1 MTAPPLPRRLSLSSV
16 ALSLS
21 LTGCLV
27 PPCEL
32 ALGVG
37 FGQEDAKVRAQQDPS
52 AAKAPSRIEPSIVF
66 QAGMHPLQLSRDM
79 HRRSVDF
86 GLGAV
91 VDYTPHRRTMTAL
104 YVEGLGFFEKQSCG
118 EAYAGSIQPR
128 NAYYATCL
136 SRFAVGG
143 QMRLDLSPKLA
154 RVDPGMAFIARR
166 EVTTFTDDSSKSH
179 SHAAVTF
186 GELAAGVFVMG
197 SFDAV
202 RWRIN
207 AGFSLRLPAIAA
219 GAGPDRM

>member
-1 MTAPPLPRRLSLSSV
+1 MTAPPLPRRLSFSSV

-37 FGQEDAKVRAQQDPS
+37 FGSEDAKVRAQQDPS

-66 QAGMHPLQLSRDM
+66 QAGVHPLQLSRDM
-79 HRRSVDF
+79 RRRSVDF

-104 YVEGLGFFEKQSCG
+104 YAEGLGFLDQRSCG
-118 EAYAGSIQPR
+118 EGYAGSTQPR
-128 NAYYATCL
+128 HAFYATCL
-136 SRFAVGG
+136 SRFALGG
-143 QMRLDLSPKLA
+143 QARLDLSPKLA
-154 RVDPGMAFIARR
+154 RIDPGLSAVARH
-166 EVTTFTDDSSKSH
+166 EVVWFTDDSYRVRGQAS
-179 SHAAVTF
+179 ATY
-186 GELAAGVFVMG
+186 GELALGMFVMG

-207 AGFSLRLPAIAA
+207 AGFSMRLPAAA
-219 GAGPDRM
+219 AAVGAEH